1 MESNVKQKTQRERL
15 EILVIH
21 LKITLRELAQMV
33 GVNENTLYHT
43 NSGTKNRLSERT
55 AAKICYYVEKKLGV
69 VVNRE
74 WLLNGEGDM
83 IDKEYSVGCPDGV
96 EGEAKDRV
104 EELPTDSE
112 EGIDWK
118 ARYLDLLE
126 KYTSLLENKQ

>member
-1 MESNVKQKTQRERL
+1 MESNVKQTTQRERL

-83 IDKEYSVGCPDGV
+83 IDKEYSLGCSDGMDDGV
-96 EGEAKDRV
+96 EEV
-104 EELPTDSE
+104 QTDAE
-112 EGIDWK
+112 EGVDWK

-126 KYTSLLENKQ
+126 KYTALLENKQ